1 MYGYI
6 TQVDFISF
14 FLETGKLKLVKTA
27 MEILIKCE
35 HWILLNKTNI
45 ESGLCISCIM
55 KNVMIIRRTLA
66 V

>member
-14 FLETGKLKLVKTA
+14 FLETGKLKTCETA

-35 HWILLNKTNI
+35 HWILFKQNKYRFWF
-45 ESGLCISCIM
+45 
-55 KNVMIIRRTLA
+55 V
-66 V
+66 